1 MTVGPTM
8 LSRHSGGNR
17 SGKRARTQLVR
28 ERSSAVVS
36 AGHNGLILAKEWNKY
51 ARADLQK
58 TKPKTKQ
65 KTNKHFF
72 FFKEEKEEK
81 KKEKKKKRE
90 RRKQKRTKIENE
102 KGAGRK

>member
-1 MTVGPTM
+1 MTVGPTT

-36 AGHNGLILAKEWNKY
+36 AGHNELILAKEWNKY

-72 FFKEEKEEK
+72 FFFKEEKEEEK
-81 KKEKKKKRE
+81 KRKEKREKK
-90 RRKQKRTKIENE
+90 TKENE
-102 KGAGRK
+102 NRK